1 MPVALKT
8 YDRLRDAVAALG
20 SETGSRYLGGGTLLV
35 RNLIEGSVQ
44 ASSMIRST
52 ERSMTEI
59 RPAGGRITVGAGVTM
74 AQIAA
79 HPDLKFLAPVARTI
93 GGPAIRNMATVGGN
107 LFAPYPYGDFAV
119 AMLALEATV
128 SVQSGYSPRDTA
140 LDEFLLSADRGN
152 RAVVAAITFRRPE
165 SDRAFRYVKMSR
177 THPKGASV
185 VSIAAHLPASGG
197 RLSSPRVAYGAMA
210 PTAIRAKAVE
220 AALNGKTL
228 DEAGIAQALAV
239 ATEGCHPQTDP
250 FASDWYRREVL
261 PVYLK
266 RLLLS

>member
-20 SETGSRYLGGGTLLV
+20 SETGARYFGGGTLLV
-35 RNLIEGSVQ
+35 RNLTEGSVQ
-44 ASSMIRST
+44 ATSMIRST
-52 ERSMTEI
+52 ERAITEI
-59 RPAGGRITVGAGVTM
+59 RPSGSRVTIGAGVTM
-74 AQIAA
+74 AQVAA
-79 HPDLKFLAPVARTI
+79 HPDLKFLVSVARSI

-128 SVQSGYSPRDTA
+128 SVQSGYSPRDMP
-140 LDEFLLSADRGN
+140 LDEFLTSSDRSG
-152 RAVVAAITFRRPE
+152 RAVIGAITFRRPE
-165 SDRAFRYVKMSR
+165 PDSAFRYVKFSR

-210 PTAIRAKAVE
+210 PTAIRARAVE

-239 ATEGCHPQTDP
+239 ATDGCAPQTDP

-266 RLLLS
+266 RLLLG